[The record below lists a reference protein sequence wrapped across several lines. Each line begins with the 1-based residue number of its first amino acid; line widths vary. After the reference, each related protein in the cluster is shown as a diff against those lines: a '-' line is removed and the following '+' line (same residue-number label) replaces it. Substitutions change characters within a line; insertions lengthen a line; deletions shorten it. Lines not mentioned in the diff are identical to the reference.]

1 MLFVLHSLG
10 NLFSWSFFLF
20 EIGVKLQLLLN
31 HLLFAQVAVMDG
43 IVMGGGAG
51 ISLPGMF
58 RVVTDRTV

>member
-1 MLFVLHSLG
+1 M
-10 NLFSWSFFLF
+10 F